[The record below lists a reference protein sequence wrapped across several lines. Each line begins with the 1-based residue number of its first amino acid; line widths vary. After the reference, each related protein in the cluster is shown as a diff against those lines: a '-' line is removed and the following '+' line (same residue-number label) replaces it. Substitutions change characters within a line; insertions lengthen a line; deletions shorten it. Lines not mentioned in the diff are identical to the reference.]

1 MAVSTDNR
9 DFARFL
15 YDAMMFET
23 LPYWTPIAA
32 AAALTSGLF
41 FCIQVCSTR
50 MHSYRPV
57 LSLNRETI
65 CVTAPCCVCVLSI
78 VLLMS

>member
-41 FCIQVCSTR
+41 FCIQVL
-50 MHSYRPV
+50 HV
-57 LSLNRETI
+57 IIKLL
-65 CVTAPCCVCVLSI
+65 CCVFWCCMLRSSAI
-78 VLLMS
+78 DCIPAALKT